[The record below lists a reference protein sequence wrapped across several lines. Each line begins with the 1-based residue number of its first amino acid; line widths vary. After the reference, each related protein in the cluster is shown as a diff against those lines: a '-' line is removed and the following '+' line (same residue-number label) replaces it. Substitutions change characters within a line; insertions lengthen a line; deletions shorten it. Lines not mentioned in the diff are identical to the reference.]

1 MNRFYTDQFKSPAM
15 HIKVV
20 IAALLYNL
28 LHMLAWELS
37 MAVKLGWQANVIGS
51 MSVIFVS
58 LISIVFISQRKKIG
72 LYLAMIP
79 AAWAIVFQW
88 LVVYVL
94 AGHTEP
100 NGVWWYPVFPIFQGV
115 MIVYFTARILKDVDV
130 QYAPLRNDTARL
142 ISPSIYLQAVGALL
156 LVQTGQKFVREMVV
170 GYGQSGTRGAL
181 LMLFIALME
190 IAAAIMVL
198 HRIKSGLKMAVI
210 LGTLLLMQPVIYHI
224 ILGKPCLGG
233 IWWYPFFTAI
243 EGASI
248 VYFSW
253 LVFDNEKK
261 LQKQESMSSVSVL
274 QEA

>member
-1 MNRFYTDQFKSPAM
+1 MKRFYTDQFKSPAI
-15 HIKVV
+15 HIQVV

-37 MAVKLGWQANVIGS
+37 MAYKLGWLANVIGS
-51 MSVIFVS
+51 IVVILVS
-58 LISIVFISQRKKIG
+58 IISILLLSQRRKIG

-79 AAWAIVFQW
+79 VAWAIAFQW
-88 LVVYVL
+88 FVVYVL

-100 NGVWWYPVFPIFQGV
+100 NGVWWYPVFPIFQGG
-115 MIVYFTARILKDVDV
+115 MIVYFAALILKGVDV
-130 QYAPLRNDTARL
+130 QYTPLQNDTDRL
-142 ISPSIYLQAVGALL
+142 ISPSIYLQAVSAFL

-190 IAAAIMVL
+190 ITAAIMVL
-198 HRIKSGLKMAVI
+198 KRIKFGLKMAVT
-210 LGTLLLMQPVIYHI
+210 LGALLLMQPVIYHI
-224 ILGKPCLGG
+224 ILGQPCLGG

-243 EGASI
+243 EGAFI
-248 VYFSW
+248 VYFSR

-261 LQKQESMSSVSVL
+261 LRGQESMCSVL
-274 QEA
+274 QEI